1 MTRLVIF
8 DLDGTLCNT
17 TRAMSLCGNWA
28 LEELGFQGFEQSA
41 YGGFSGGGIDEYV
54 NAILEAAGD
63 REHRYAER
71 FWHLYLKRQSELR
84 EEANIPYDGIKQL
97 LESLKKRGVRLALLS
112 NKDHETCVEIAETV
126 FGVGV
131 FDAVRGDQRSI
142 PVKPDPAGVFALLD
156 QLCVPPEDTLYI
168 GDTEVDMKTGKNAG
182 LRTVAALWG
191 YRSRETLAAYSPYA
205 MIETPSQLLD
215 LL

>member
-17 TRAMSLCGNWA
+17 TRAMALCGNWA
-28 LEELGFQGFEQSA
+28 LEELGFKGFEQNA

-71 FWHLYLKRQSELR
+71 FWQLYIKRQSELD
-84 EEANIPYDGIKQL
+84 EEANIPYEGIKAL
-97 LESLKKRGVRLALLS
+97 LEELKKKGVRLALLS

-131 FDAVRGDQRSI
+131 FDAVRGDQRAI

-156 QLCVPPEDTLYI
+156 QLCVSPEDTLYI

-182 LRTVAALWG
+182 IRTVAALWG
-191 YRSRETLAAYSPYA
+191 YRSRETLAAYLPYA